1 MRGVAVFA
9 AAATLLASCVASSD
23 VLDLHNDDF
32 HSTVAP
38 EDLVLVEFFAREYD
52 RSIYR

>member
-1 MRGVAVFA
+1 MRTSTVLV
-9 AAATLLASCVASSD
+9 AATALLASFGAASD

-38 EDLVLVEFFAREYD
+38 EDLVLVEFFARMCGLG
-52 RSIYR
+52 